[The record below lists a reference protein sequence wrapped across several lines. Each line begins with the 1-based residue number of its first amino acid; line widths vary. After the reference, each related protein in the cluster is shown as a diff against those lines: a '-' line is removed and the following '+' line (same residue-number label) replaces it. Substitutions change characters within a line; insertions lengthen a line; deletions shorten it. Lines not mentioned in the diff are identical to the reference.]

1 MDECLDLTMLCDSK
15 GLDVPSVTLSGPAAS
30 GALSSAPA
38 TVISNMPS
46 TNAPADAST
55 IVPAQPTDSPA
66 QSTNAPTQST
76 DSPAQSANTT
86 TSSAEQSCLIPHLLH
101 VQVSV
106 VLLGGLIHLA
116 LWNAIILLLFP
127 PSFSVWMTI
136 TCRLV
141 MIIYLCFFPQMVPL
155 CKQTTN
161 AGSLSPGGVLVRI
174 RLPLVCE
181 WQYAYIYVC
190 VCVCAP
196 NGTVLQ
202 LVLR

>member
-66 QSTNAPTQST
+66 QSTNAPTQSADSPAQSTNASTIVPAQPTDSPAQSTNAPTQSADSPAQSTNAPTQST

-116 LWNAIILLLFP
+116 L
-127 PSFSVWMTI
+127 
-136 TCRLV
+136 
-141 MIIYLCFFPQMVPL
+141 
-155 CKQTTN
+155 
-161 AGSLSPGGVLVRI
+161 
-174 RLPLVCE
+174 
-181 WQYAYIYVC
+181 
-190 VCVCAP
+190 
-196 NGTVLQ
+196 
-202 LVLR
+202 